1 MQWTKF
7 LQTWEG
13 TRAENRFNRLV
24 IAGLIVLVLVFGSVA
39 LMKNDCNRPA
49 VHANTRSLGYNK

>member
-1 MQWTKF
+1 MQWNKF

-24 IAGLIVLVLVFGSVA
+24 ILGLIVLVLVFGSVA
-39 LMKNDCNRPA
+39 LMKKTIVTVQPYTLTQEA
-49 VHANTRSLGYNK
+49 WV